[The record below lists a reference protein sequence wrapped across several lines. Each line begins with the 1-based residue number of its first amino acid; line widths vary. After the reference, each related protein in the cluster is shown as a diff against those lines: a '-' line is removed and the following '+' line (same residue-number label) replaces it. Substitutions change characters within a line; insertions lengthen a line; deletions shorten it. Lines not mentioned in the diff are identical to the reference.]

1 LAISGQEVI
10 DTILERLEEPLLTP
24 VFWTRAEILGYVNEG
39 LFELNNIAGKL
50 HTTDSVVVSASNFY
64 NTPDATVAVMHA
76 SINGKALVRTSL
88 EALDRRDSK
97 WESATGKPKRWVPI
111 GVNLF
116 AIHPRPASGTES
128 VEFTVLKVPTDVTDD
143 ATAIDLDDEFV
154 DLIEDYGFHIARFK
168 EGGPEFA
175 NAMSALEDFASRV
188 GDVSTKVLTQQPQMH
203 AAEPNVDTGKSDTTI
218 DRK

>member
-24 VFWTRAEILGYVNEG
+24 VFWTRAEILGYANEG

-50 HTTDSVVVSASNFY
+50 HTEDSVVVSTDNFY
-64 NTPDATVAVMHA
+64 NTPDETVTVMHA
-76 SINGKALVRTSL
+76 SIGGKSLVRTSL
-88 EALDRRDSK
+88 EDLDRRDSK
-97 WESATGKPKRWVPI
+97 WESSTGKPKRWVPI

-128 VEFTVLKVPTDVTDD
+128 VEFTVLKVPVLITDD

-154 DLIEDYGFHIARFK
+154 DVIEDYGFHIARFK

-175 NAMSALEDFASRV
+175 NSMSSLEDFAKRV
-188 GDVSTKVLTQQPQMH
+188 GALATKVLTQQPQVF
-203 AAEPNVDTGKSDTTI
+203 ATEPNVDTGRSDTTI